1 VNDLPDSAF
10 KVLEILE
17 RSETPISGETISN
30 ELGITRS
37 AVWKHIQELRGMG
50 YEIFSS
56 QKEGYKLTRT
66 SNKLLPYEIHKKL
79 KTQFIGKKIR
89 YLENT
94 PSTIWVGKQMCLE
107 GDVGKMHGMV
117 IIAEEQTGGIGRMG
131 RAWVSPSGGIW
142 ITVVLKP
149 HMPIDH
155 IFMITMAGSIAIARA
170 IRKEFDLGALIKW
183 PNDIFIGSKKVAGLL
198 LELAAEADSVHY
210 CLLSIGIDVNVP
222 LNQFSPALQKDI
234 TSISAEVGHE
244 VDRAQFLARI
254 LKEFESRYLL
264 IESGEYETIIREWKS
279 LSCTLENR
287 VLFYRQPF
295 NFFMVDDVWGPAEIQ
310 NYCILCRI
318 YWPYEPWSMGVD
330 TLLPCPVN
338 PSDALCFTRRRGY
351 EAICGNPGIAVCA
364 SRRTWSTGVSYG
376 CCRVWHPARTNR
388 RLPDRVYPCCA
399 GGRTYL

>member
-1 VNDLPDSAF
+1 MPDSAF

-17 RSETPISGETISN
+17 RTETPVSGETISN

-37 AVWKHIQELRGMG
+37 AVWKHIQELRAMG

-79 KTQFIGKKIR
+79 KTRFIGKKIR

-94 PSTIWVGKQMCLE
+94 PSTIWVGKQMCSE

-149 HMPIDH
+149 NVPIDH

-183 PNDIFIGSKKVAGLL
+183 PNDIFIGNKKVAGLL
-198 LELAAEADSVHY
+198 LELSADADAVHY

-244 VDRAQFLARI
+244 VDRASFLARI

-264 IESGEYETIIREWKS
+264 IESGEYEPIIREWKS

-287 VLFYRQPF
+287 VQIR
-295 NFFMVDDVWGPAEIQ
+295 
-310 NYCILCRI
+310 
-318 YWPYEPWSMGVD
+318 
-330 TLLPCPVN
+330 TLKNEL
-338 PSDALCFTRRRGY
+338 
-351 EAICGNPGIAVCA
+351 
-364 SRRTWSTGVSYG
+364 
-376 CCRVWHPARTNR
+376 
-388 RLPDRVYPCCA
+388 
-399 GGRTYL
+399 

>member
-1 VNDLPDSAF
+1 MPDSAF

-17 RSETPISGETISN
+17 RSAIPLSGETISN

-37 AVWKHIQELRGMG
+37 AVWKHIKELRGMG
-50 YEIFSS
+50 YEIISS
-56 QKEGYKLTRT
+56 QKEGYKLKAT
-66 SNKLLPYEIHKKL
+66 SNKLLPYEVHKKL

-89 YLENT
+89 CLENT
-94 PSTIWVGKQMCLE
+94 PSTIWVGKQMCSE

-117 IIAEEQTGGIGRMG
+117 IIAEEQSGGIGRMG

-142 ITVVLKP
+142 ITIVLKP
-149 HMPIDH
+149 RVPIDH

-183 PNDIFIGSKKVAGLL
+183 PNDIFIGNKKVAGLL

-222 LNQFSPALQKDI
+222 LNQFSPTLQKDI

-244 VDRAQFLARI
+244 VDRASFLARI

-264 IESGEYETIIREWKS
+264 IESGEYEALVREWKS

-287 VLFYRQPF
+287 VQIR
-295 NFFMVDDVWGPAEIQ
+295 
-310 NYCILCRI
+310 
-318 YWPYEPWSMGVD
+318 
-330 TLLPCPVN
+330 TLKN
-338 PSDALCFTRRRGY
+338 SFEGDAIDIDEFGALIIRKDNGKL
-351 EAICGNPGIAVCA
+351 E
-364 SRRTWSTGVSYG
+364 
-376 CCRVWHPARTNR
+376 RVISG
-388 RLPDRVYPCCA
+388 DCYQQ
-399 GGRTYL
+399 

>member
-17 RSETPISGETISN
+17 RTETPVSGETISN

-37 AVWKHIQELRGMG
+37 AVWKHIQELRAMG

-79 KTQFIGKKIR
+79 KTRFIGKKIR

-94 PSTIWVGKQMCLE
+94 PSTIWVGKQMCSE

-149 HMPIDH
+149 NVPIDH

-183 PNDIFIGSKKVAGLL
+183 PNDIFIGNKKVAGLL
-198 LELAAEADSVHY
+198 LELSADADAVHY

-244 VDRAQFLARI
+244 VDRASFLARI

-264 IESGEYETIIREWKS
+264 IESGEYEPIIREWKS

-287 VLFYRQPF
+287 VQIR
-295 NFFMVDDVWGPAEIQ
+295 
-310 NYCILCRI
+310 
-318 YWPYEPWSMGVD
+318 
-330 TLLPCPVN
+330 TLKN
-338 PSDALCFTRRRGY
+338 SFEG
-351 EAICGNPGIAVCA
+351 EAIDIDEFGALIIRKDNGKLE
-364 SRRTWSTGVSYG
+364 
-376 CCRVWHPARTNR
+376 RVISG
-388 RLPDRVYPCCA
+388 DCYQQ
-399 GGRTYL
+399 

>member
-17 RSETPISGETISN
+17 RSETPVSGETISN

-37 AVWKHIQELRGMG
+37 AVWKHIQELRAMG
-50 YEIFSS
+50 YDIYSS
-56 QKEGYKLTRT
+56 QKEGYKLTHT

-79 KTQFIGKKIR
+79 KTQFIGKKMR

-94 PSTIWVGKQMCLE
+94 PSTIWVGKQMCSE
-107 GDVGKMHGMV
+107 GDVGKMHGLV

-149 HMPIDH
+149 NVPVDH

-183 PNDIFIGSKKVAGLL
+183 PNDIFIGNKKVAGLL
-198 LELAAEADSVHY
+198 LELSADADAVHY

-244 VDRAQFLARI
+244 VDRASFLARI

-264 IESGEYETIIREWKS
+264 IESGEYEAIIREWKS

-287 VLFYRQPF
+287 VQIR
-295 NFFMVDDVWGPAEIQ
+295 
-310 NYCILCRI
+310 
-318 YWPYEPWSMGVD
+318 
-330 TLLPCPVN
+330 TLKN
-338 PSDALCFTRRRGY
+338 SFEG
-351 EAICGNPGIAVCA
+351 EAIDIDEFGALIIRKDNGKLE
-364 SRRTWSTGVSYG
+364 
-376 CCRVWHPARTNR
+376 RVISG
-388 RLPDRVYPCCA
+388 DCYQQ
-399 GGRTYL
+399 